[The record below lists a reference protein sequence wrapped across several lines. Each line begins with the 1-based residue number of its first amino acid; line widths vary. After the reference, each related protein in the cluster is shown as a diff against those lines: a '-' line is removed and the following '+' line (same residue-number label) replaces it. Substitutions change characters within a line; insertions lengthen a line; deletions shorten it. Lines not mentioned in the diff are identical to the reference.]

1 MKVDLGAALE
11 ADGIRGGA
19 EVGEDVKMVEEEQGE
34 NGAGGVVEAEGLWE
48 FPVLEAHV
56 EIATEKAAERSTE
69 GCSRNNLREWRGG
82 RKAGVCVM
90 NLEMEGKRRPTAST
104 PL

>member
-1 MKVDLGAALE
+1 MKVDLGAALD

-34 NGAGGVVEAEGLWE
+34 DGAGGVVEAEGLWE

-56 EIATEKAAERSTE
+56 EIVTEEAIRGLPAGILLGHRRDCDGE
-69 GCSRNNLREWRGG
+69 GGG
-82 RKAGVCVM
+82 AVD
-90 NLEMEGKRRPTAST
+90 RRVFEE
-104 PL
+104 